1 MKTCPKCGFTDWPYW
16 HNRTLIPAAIYD
28 EVCHFEDFQKMNP
41 GMAERIRGGK
51 ASGFDEH
58 YAYRLV
64 TSSRQMKRSGGLV
77 IRKPIQEYKLTGWT
91 GPKGE
96 KPSDYRKNPI
106 VTIKQREDVVNEEAE
121 RISA

>member
-1 MKTCPKCGFTDWPYW
+1 MKTCPKCGFTEWPYW

-41 GMAERIRGGK
+41 GMAEKIRGGK
-51 ASGFDEH
+51 ASGFDEY

-77 IRKPIQEYKLTGWT
+77 IRKPIQEYMLTRWA

-96 KPSDYRKNPI
+96 KPSDYRKKPI
-106 VTIKQREDVVNEEAE
+106 VTIKQREDMMKQEAE
-121 RISA
+121 VLA